1 MPPGSDASEDKVWER
16 VEQCIELADSSKEF
30 GQHPE
35 TADRIRDIARN
46 TCPAEVT
53 FDRNTVGVQAAK
65 AIGEALKLN
74 TTLAKLK

>member
-53 FDRNTVGVQAAK
+53 
-65 AIGEALKLN
+65 
-74 TTLAKLK
+74 